1 QAGGAALSAVSSTQQ
16 AAELREDGLRSRRPP
31 RGTAALVVTPFFVYT
46 FAFLL
51 LPSASVLV
59 GAFQTEQGGFTLANL
74 AALLQGQYLQAYL
87 NSLQISAATALA
99 GGLFGLL
106 MAYAALSP
114 GSPRWIR
121 PVLTTFSGVA
131 ANFAGVPLAFAFIAT
146 LGTTGFLTRLLKDA
160 GLDLYGSGFTLFSF
174 TGLALTYLYFQIPL
188 MILVIAP
195 TIDGL
200 RREWREAAENL
211 GATGAQYWRFIGLP
225 VLLPS
230 LLGAMVLLFGS
241 AFAAYATPYALTSG
255 VISLVPM
262 QIGNVLQGNV
272 LTDPH
277 LGQALAFGMIMVIAV
292 SMWLYAVLQQRTARW
307 SRER

>member
-1 QAGGAALSAVSSTQQ
+1 M
-16 AAELREDGLRSRRPP
+16 
-31 RGTAALVVTPFFVYT
+31 
-46 FAFLL
+46 
-51 LPSASVLV
+51 SVLV
-59 GAFQTEQGGFTLANL
+59 GAFQLEGGGFTFAHV
-74 AALLQGQYLQAYL
+74 AALLDEQYVQAYV
-87 NSLQISAATALA
+87 NSLAISAATALA
-99 GGLFGLL
+99 GGVLGFL
-106 MAYAALSP
+106 MAYAAIAQ
-114 GSPRWIR
+114 GSPPWVRTT
-121 PVLTTFSGVA
+121 LTTFSGVA

-146 LGTTGFLTRLLKDA
+146 LGTTGFLTRLLKTA

-200 RREWREAAENL
+200 KREWREAAENL
-211 GATGAQYWRFIGLP
+211 GASGVQYWRYIGLP

-230 LLGAMVLLFGS
+230 LLGAMVLLFGN

-255 VISLVPM
+255 VIALVPM

-277 LGQALAFGMIMVIAV
+277 LGQALALGMIVVIAI
-292 SMWLYAVLQQRTARW
+292 SMALYAMLQRRTSRW
-307 SRER
+307 TRA

>member
-1 QAGGAALSAVSSTQQ
+1 
-16 AAELREDGLRSRRPP
+16 
-31 RGTAALVVTPFFVYT
+31 
-46 FAFLL
+46 
-51 LPSASVLV
+51 
-59 GAFQTEQGGFTLANL
+59 AFQNQEGAFTLANL
-74 AALLQGQYLQAYL
+74 AAVLDPQYLQAYI

-99 GGLFGLL
+99 GGLLGLL
-106 MAYAALSP
+106 MAYTALAP

-121 PVLTTFSGVA
+121 PALTTFSGVA

-146 LGTTGFLTRLLKDA
+146 LGTTGFLTQLLKNA
-160 GLDLYGSGFTLFSF
+160 GLDLYGRGFTLFSF

-188 MILVIAP
+188 MVLVIAP

-200 RREWREAAENL
+200 RREWREAAANL
-211 GATGAQYWRFIGLP
+211 GATGFQYWRYIGLP

-230 LLGAMVLLFGS
+230 LLGAMVLLFGN

-255 VISLVPM
+255 VISLTPM

-277 LGQALAFGMIMVIAV
+277 LGQALALGMIVVIAI
-292 SMWLYAVLQQRTARW
+292 SMALYAVLQQRTARW
-307 SRER
+307 ARD

>member
-1 QAGGAALSAVSSTQQ
+1 MSET
-16 AAELREDGLRSRRPP
+16 LRTDASERGGLRPRRSP
-31 RGTAALVVTPFFVYT
+31 RNTAALVVAPFFIYT
-46 FAFLL
+46 LAFLL

-59 GAFQTEQGGFTLANL
+59 GAFLNQDGAFTFANMR
-74 AALLQGQYLQAYL
+74 ALLEGQYQQAFV
-87 NSLQISAATALA
+87 NSLQISTVTALA
-99 GGLFGLL
+99 GGVFGLL

-121 PVLTTFSGVA
+121 PALTTFSGVA

-146 LGTTGFLTRLLKDA
+146 LGTTGFLTRLLKGM
-160 GLDLYGSGFTLFSF
+160 GLDLYGQGFTLFSF

-200 RREWREAAENL
+200 KREWREAADNL
-211 GATGAQYWRFIGLP
+211 GATGLQYWRYIGLP

-262 QIGNVLQGNV
+262 QISNVLQGNV

-277 LGQALAFGMIMVIAV
+277 LGQALALGMIVVIAIA
-292 SMWLYAVLQQRTARW
+292 MALYAVLQQRTARW
-307 SRER
+307 TR